1 MMKVTAVNNGVV
13 IDHITAGKCMK
24 LYQFLDLDHVDAT
37 IALIKNAPSQKMG
50 KKDIIKIDTELELD
64 LDALGYIDPNVTIN
78 IVKDGV
84 CVKKVHPQLPER
96 LTNIIQC
103 KNPRCITSVE
113 QEIPHIFKLTD
124 REISLTRGRGCM
136 MQRSFFAV
144 ASLSG
149 FRI

>member
-1 MMKVTAVNNGVV
+1 MLNISGIHEGFVL
-13 IDHITAGKCMK
+13 DHIQAGMSLQIYHDLK
-24 LYQFLDLDHVDAT
+24 LDKLDCSVA
-37 IALIKNAPSQKMG
+37 IIKNARSQKMG

-113 QEIPHIFKLTD
+113 QELPQEFLLTD
-124 REISLTRGRGCM
+124 PAKRVYRCIYCETEAGK
-136 MQRSFFAV
+136 
-144 ASLSG
+144 
-149 FRI
+149 

>member
-103 KNPRCITSVE
+103 KTPRCITSVE

-124 REISLTRGRGCM
+124 REKGEYRCIYCESK
-136 MQRSFFAV
+136 AKN
-144 ASLSG
+144 
-149 FRI
+149 

>member
-1 MMKVTAVNNGVV
+1 MTIDSIVNGIV
-13 IDHITAGKCMK
+13 IDHIKSGKGMYLYEVLGLEK
-24 LYQFLDLDHVDAT
+24 LDCSVA
-37 IALIKNAPSQKMG
+37 IIKNVASKKMG

-84 CVKKVHPQLPER
+84 CVKKMHPQLPER

-113 QEIPHIFKLTD
+113 QEIPHIFKLTN
-124 REISLTRGRGCM
+124 REKGEYRCIYCESK
-136 MQRSFFAV
+136 AKN
-144 ASLSG
+144 
-149 FRI
+149 

>member
-96 LTNIIQC
+96 LTNIDQC
-103 KNPRCITSVE
+103 YDPRCRSSVE
-113 QEIPHIFKLTD
+113 LEYPQSVWLPD
-124 REISLTRGRGCM
+124 REKGEYRCIYCESK
-136 MQRSFFAV
+136 AKN
-144 ASLSG
+144 
-149 FRI
+149 

>member
-37 IALIKNAPSQKMG
+37 IALIKNCAQPENGQKWISL
-50 KKDIIKIDTELELD
+50 KLDTELELD

-124 REISLTRGRGCM
+124 REKGEYRCIYCESKAKKLT
-136 MQRSFFAV
+136 
-144 ASLSG
+144 
-149 FRI
+149 

>member
-84 CVKKVHPQLPER
+84 CVKKVHPLLPER

-124 REISLTRGRGCM
+124 REKGEYRCIYCESK
-136 MQRSFFAV
+136 AKN
-144 ASLSG
+144 
-149 FRI
+149 

>member
-84 CVKKVHPQLPER
+84 CVKKGTSAAARTADEYHPVQKPSLHHLCGAGDSPYLQADR
-96 LTNIIQC
+96 QGKGRISLHLLRIQG
-103 KNPRCITSVE
+103 K
-113 QEIPHIFKLTD
+113 KLT
-124 REISLTRGRGCM
+124 
-136 MQRSFFAV
+136 
-144 ASLSG
+144 
-149 FRI
+149 

>member
-103 KNPRCITSVE
+103 KNPRCITSIE
-113 QEIPHIFKLTD
+113 QGLDHVFILADPEKEVY
-124 REISLTRGRGCM
+124 RCKYCEEKYRGKRNK
-136 MQRSFFAV
+136 
-144 ASLSG
+144 
-149 FRI
+149 

>member
-103 KNPRCITSVE
+103 KNPRCILCGAGDSPYL
-113 QEIPHIFKLTD
+113 QADRQGKGRISLHLLRIQGKKLT
-124 REISLTRGRGCM
+124 
-136 MQRSFFAV
+136 
-144 ASLSG
+144 
-149 FRI
+149 

>member
-84 CVKKVHPQLPER
+84 CVKKVHSQLPER

-124 REISLTRGRGCM
+124 REKGEYRCIYCESK
-136 MQRSFFAV
+136 AKN
-144 ASLSG
+144 
-149 FRI
+149 

>member
-84 CVKKVHPQLPER
+84 ER

-124 REISLTRGRGCM
+124 REKGEYRCIYCESK
-136 MQRSFFAV
+136 AKN
-144 ASLSG
+144 
-149 FRI
+149 

>member
-1 MMKVTAVNNGVV
+1 MMKVTAVSNGVV
-13 IDHITAGKCMK
+13 IDHITAGNCMK
-24 LYQFLDLDHVDAT
+24 LYQFLDLDPVDAT

-113 QEIPHIFKLTD
+113 QEIPHIFKLTN
-124 REISLTRGRGCM
+124 REKGEYRCIYCESK
-136 MQRSFFAV
+136 AKN
-144 ASLSG
+144 
-149 FRI
+149 

>member
-1 MMKVTAVNNGVV
+1 MMKVTAVSNGVV

-84 CVKKVHPQLPER
+84 CVKKMRQQLTER
-96 LTNIIQC
+96 MTNIIQC
-103 KNPRCITSVE
+103 KKPRCITSVE
-113 QEIPHIFKLTD
+113 QEIPHIFKLTN
-124 REISLTRGRGCM
+124 REKGEYRCIYCESK
-136 MQRSFFAV
+136 AKN
-144 ASLSG
+144 
-149 FRI
+149 

>member
-1 MMKVTAVNNGVV
+1 MLNVGALREGYVL
-13 IDHITAGKCMK
+13 DHIKAGKAMTIYHDLK
-24 LYQFLDLDHVDAT
+24 LDKLDCTVA
-37 IALIKNAPSQKMG
+37 IIKNARSQKMG

-124 REISLTRGRGCM
+124 REKGEYRCIYCESK
-136 MQRSFFAV
+136 AKN
-144 ASLSG
+144 
-149 FRI
+149 

>member
-84 CVKKVHPQLPER
+84 CVKKVHQQLPER

-124 REISLTRGRGCM
+124 REKGEYRCIYCESK
-136 MQRSFFAV
+136 AKN
-144 ASLSG
+144 
-149 FRI
+149 

>member
-1 MMKVTAVNNGVV
+1 M
-13 IDHITAGKCMK
+13 
-24 LYQFLDLDHVDAT
+24 YQFLDLDHVDAT

-84 CVKKVHPQLPER
+84 CVKKMHPQLPER

-113 QEIPHIFKLTD
+113 QEIPHIFKLTN
-124 REISLTRGRGCM
+124 REKGEYRCIYCESK
-136 MQRSFFAV
+136 AKN
-144 ASLSG
+144 
-149 FRI
+149 

>member
-37 IALIKNAPSQKMG
+37 IALIKNAPSL
-50 KKDIIKIDTELELD
+50 KIDTELELD

-124 REISLTRGRGCM
+124 REKGEYRCIYCESK
-136 MQRSFFAV
+136 AKN
-144 ASLSG
+144 
-149 FRI
+149 